1 MKPEK
6 LLKIIAEYA
15 KDQGWAFDWRQG
27 QTAHRVIT
35 LTEPNGRKRTA
46 TLSYGKGKDV
56 SIYTVQGII
65 KQLELKGEI
74 LV

>member
-6 LLKIIAEYA
+6 LLKIIAQYA
-15 KDQGWAFDWRQG
+15 SERGWLFTYRQG
-27 QTAHRVIT
+27 QTAHRIIT

-46 TLSYGKGKDV
+46 TISYGKGKDI
-56 SIYTVQGII
+56 SIFTAEGII
-65 KQLELKGEI
+65 KQLNLKGEI

>member
-6 LLKIIAEYA
+6 LLKIIADYA
-15 KDQGWAFDWRQG
+15 KDKGWAFTFRQG

-46 TLSYGKGKDV
+46 TISYGKGKDMP
-56 SIYTVQGII
+56 YPTVEKII
-65 KQLELKGEI
+65 KQLNLKGEI

>member
-1 MKPEK
+1 MKPQK
-6 LLKIIAEYA
+6 LLKIIADYA
-15 KDQGWAFDWRQG
+15 KDKGWAFTFRQG

-46 TLSYGKGKDV
+46 TISYGKGKDMPCH
-56 SIYTVQGII
+56 TAEKII
-65 KQLELKGEI
+65 KQLNLKGEI

>member
-15 KDQGWAFDWRQG
+15 KKQGWAFDWRQG
-27 QTAHRVIT
+27 QTAHRIIT

-46 TLSYGKGKDV
+46 TISYGKGKDMPLF
-56 SIYTVQGII
+56 TVEKVI

>member
-6 LLKIIAEYA
+6 LLKIIADYA
-15 KDQGWAFDWRQG
+15 KDKEWAFDWRQG
-27 QTAHRVIT
+27 QTAHRIIT

-46 TLSYGKGKDV
+46 TISYGKGKDLP
-56 SIYTVQGII
+56 INTVYGVI

>member
-15 KDQGWAFDWRQG
+15 SDRGWGFNWRQG
-27 QTAHRVIT
+27 QTAHRIII

-46 TLSYGKGKDV
+46 TISYGRGKDL
-56 SIYTVQGII
+56 SIFTVEGII
-65 KQLELKGEI
+65 KQLNLKGEI
-74 LV
+74 SV

>member
-6 LLKIIAEYA
+6 LLKIIADYA
-15 KDQGWAFDWRQG
+15 KNKGWAVTYRQG
-27 QTAHRVIT
+27 QTAHRIIT

-46 TLSYGKGKDV
+46 TISCGKGKDI
-56 SIYTVQGII
+56 SFYTAEGII

-74 LV
+74 SV

>member
-6 LLKIIAEYA
+6 LLKTIADYA
-15 KDQGWAFDWRQG
+15 KDKGWAFTFRQG

-46 TLSYGKGKDV
+46 TISCGKGKDI
-56 SIYTVQGII
+56 SIFTAEGII
-65 KQLELKGEI
+65 KQLNLKGEI

>member
-6 LLKIIAEYA
+6 LLKIIAQYA
-15 KDQGWAFDWRQG
+15 SDRGWLFTYRQG

-46 TLSYGKGKDV
+46 TISYGKGKDMPHH
-56 SIYTVQGII
+56 TAEKII